1 MGSVKT
7 LNPNADVMGRHA
19 ATFMCV
25 NAAKGLHE
33 VSIEDG
39 IKALVRLCS
48 RLSPGAG
55 SASQCWVDLLPAV
68 LCYCRS

>member
-33 VSIEDG
+33 VSAGNE
-39 IKALVRLCS
+39 IKDLGLQQQHA
-48 RLSPGAG
+48 GHQAG
-55 SASQCWVDLLPAV
+55 SAS
-68 LCYCRS
+68 LC

>member
-1 MGSVKT
+1 MLQHKSAAMGSVKT

-33 VSIEDG
+33 VSNG
-39 IKALVRLCS
+39 IRINALVLLLQQLGAQGRLCT
-48 RLSPGAG
+48 L
-55 SASQCWVDLLPAV
+55 AV
-68 LCYCRS
+68 G

>member
-33 VSIEDG
+33 VSCG
-39 IKALVRLCS
+39 S
-48 RLSPGAG
+48 RINAMGLLLQQPGSRAG
-55 SASQCWVDLLPAV
+55 SAP
-68 LCYCRS
+68 